1 MGTIFR
7 PRSAGPIGGL
17 RSNRKGMR
25 TAMTYKDIL
34 VHLTEDPRN
43 VARTDA
49 ALDLARRF
57 GAHLTA
63 LYTLPPPQQLYY
75 IGAYIP
81 AELFQRQ
88 IDDAKKKAA
97 RARRAFEATS
107 GKHGVPMIWVHGEIG
122 RETWSEEGCQSR

>member
-1 MGTIFR
+1 
-7 PRSAGPIGGL
+7 
-17 RSNRKGMR
+17 MR

-75 IGAYIP
+75 MGEYIP

-88 IDDAKKKAA
+88 IDDAKKKAGAA
-97 RARRAFEATS
+97 RTAFA
-107 GKHGVPMIWVHGEIG
+107 EIG
-122 RETWSEEGCQSR
+122 RASCRERVCKYVSI